1 MNERHGYDAESAV
14 FCALMQWLL
23 FVVTLIATAI
33 LQRLA
38 RATGAQIPV
47 EARATLS
54 LGLLLLAAYVGG
66 SLMHR
71 LRCPRITGYL
81 VAGLIA
87 GPAWLG
93 LIRLD
98 ELEVLRLVSNGAL
111 SLIALGAGSQLSL
124 DTLRGANRGP
134 LLRLMATALAV
145 PFLLVTVVMLTVS
158 PWFPLTAHQ
167 PFRDALVVA
176 LVLGAFSTIVSPT
189 VTWALITDV
198 GARGGSEGRGRPL
211 SRVLMDVTILLTIAA
226 TLLVLVVLAIAR
238 PLASSGAV
246 VPGSALRAL
255 LLVAG
260 SVGAGAALGL
270 LLAQYLRTSAIRVTW
285 ALVIFAFIIAQ
296 SVRLAGLDAVLVAL
310 TAGCAVRNLAPS
322 EHTRLD
328 VELERCAVPVHVV
341 FFALAGAAL
350 SFDPLAELGLW
361 PWAVLLVALRIN
373 GLRWAFQLAG
383 LWGKRP
389 GEGER
394 QGDLSRYGWLGLVSQ
409 GGMAITL
416 AAVLRS
422 AFPEWNISL
431 EALLVAMNGLHL
443 LAGPICF
450 QWALRRTGKVTEGR
464 GEFDAPQT
472 ALAADGDGLV
482 SRV

>member
-1 MNERHGYDAESAV
+1 
-14 FCALMQWLL
+14 MQWLL

-38 RATGAQIPV
+38 RAGGAQIPV

-66 SLMHR
+66 TLAHR
-71 LRCPRITGYL
+71 LRWPRIPGYL

-98 ELEVLRLVSNGAL
+98 ELQVLGIVSNGAL
-111 SLIALGAGSQLSL
+111 SLIAFGAGSQLSL
-124 DTLRGANRGP
+124 DAVRGP
-134 LLRLMATALAV
+134 NRSRLLRVIATALAV

-167 PFRDALVVA
+167 PFRDALVIA
-176 LVLGAFSTIVSPT
+176 LVLGAFATIASPT
-189 VTWALITDV
+189 VTWALMQDV
-198 GARGGSEGRGRPL
+198 GARREGPL
-211 SRVLMDVTILLTIAA
+211 SRSLLDVTILLTIAA
-226 TLLVLVVLAIAR
+226 TVLVLVVLAIAR

-246 VPGSALRAL
+246 VPGSAIRAVL
-255 LLVAG
+255 LLAG
-260 SVGAGAALGL
+260 SVATGAGLGL
-270 LLAQYLRTSAIRVTW
+270 LLAQYLRINAIHVTW
-285 ALVIFAFIIAQ
+285 ALVAFAFIIAQ

-310 TAGCAVRNLAPS
+310 TAGCVVRNMAPTA
-322 EHTRLD
+322 HARLD

-350 SFDPLAELGLW
+350 SFDPLAALGLW
-361 PWAVLLVALRIN
+361 PWAVLLVALRVN

-383 LWGKRP
+383 RWEGARGGGGGG
-389 GEGER
+389 GES
-394 QGDLSRYGWLGLVSQ
+394 SRYGWLGLVSQ

-422 AFPEWNISL
+422 AFPEWNVSL
-431 EALLVAMNGLHL
+431 EALLVAMIGLHM

-450 QWALRRTGKVTEGR
+450 QWALRRTGEVTEGR
-464 GEFDAPQT
+464 GELDAPQT
-472 ALAADGDGLV
+472 ALVADGDSLV

>member
-1 MNERHGYDAESAV
+1 MRVEMNERHGYAAESAV
-14 FCALMQWLL
+14 FCALMQWLW

-38 RATGAQIPV
+38 RAAGAPIPV

-66 SLMHR
+66 TLTHR
-71 LRCPRITGYL
+71 LRWPRITGYL

-98 ELEVLRLVSNGAL
+98 ELQVLGIVSNGAL
-111 SLIALGAGSQLSL
+111 SLIAFGAGSQLSL
-124 DTLRGANRGP
+124 DIVRGANRMT
-134 LLRLMATALAV
+134 LLRVIVTALAV
-145 PFLLVTVVMLTVS
+145 PFVLVTVVMLTVS

-176 LVLGAFSTIVSPT
+176 LVLGAFSTIASPT
-189 VTWALITDV
+189 VTWALIKD
-198 GARGGSEGRGRPL
+198 GGWKGPL
-211 SRVLMDVTILLTIAA
+211 SRSLLDVTILLTLAA
-226 TLLVLVVLAIAR
+226 TVLVLVVLAIAR

-246 VPGSALRAL
+246 VPGSAMRAVL
-255 LLVAG
+255 LLAG
-260 SVGAGAALGL
+260 SVATGAGLGL
-270 LLAQYLRTSAIRVTW
+270 LLAQYLRINAIHVTW
-285 ALVIFAFIIAQ
+285 ALVAFAFIIAQ
-296 SVRLAGLDAVLVAL
+296 AVRLAGLDAVLVAL
-310 TAGCAVRNLAPS
+310 TAGCVVRNMAPTA
-322 EHTRLD
+322 HARLD

-350 SFDPLAELGLW
+350 SFDPLAALGLW

-373 GLRWAFQLAG
+373 GLRWASQLAG
-383 LWGKRP
+383 RWELAKGGGGGGGR
-389 GEGER
+389 ES
-394 QGDLSRYGWLGLVSQ
+394 SRYGWLGLVSQ

-422 AFPEWNISL
+422 AFPEWNVSL
-431 EALLVAMNGLHL
+431 EALLVAMVGLHM

-450 QWALRRTGKVTEGR
+450 QWALRRTGEVTERR
-464 GEFDAPQT
+464 GELDAPQT
-472 ALAADGDGLV
+472 ALVADGDSLV